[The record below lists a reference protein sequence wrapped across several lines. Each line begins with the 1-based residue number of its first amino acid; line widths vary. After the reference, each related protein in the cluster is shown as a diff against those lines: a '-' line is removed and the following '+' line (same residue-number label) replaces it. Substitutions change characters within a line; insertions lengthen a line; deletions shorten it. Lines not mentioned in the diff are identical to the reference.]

1 MKFREAR
8 KLGPIV
14 FRDPVLLCG
23 GLYLLLYFD
32 AGFFCGWGCWQHSC
46 MSGGTLGYILPC
58 LGSFRSL
65 KSPLPVF
72 VCAPGAGK

>member
-32 AGFFCGWGCWQHSC
+32 AGGFLRLGLAGCVS
-46 MSGGTLGYILPC
+46 
-58 LGSFRSL
+58 
-65 KSPLPVF
+65 
-72 VCAPGAGK
+72 A